1 MNFAAASTLTWYAMP
16 TARERP
22 SEMNIFAKLF
32 DLSFSVADLQA
43 FKIAIGTFAP
53 RSFAAIVVAS
63 IGSGWFPS
71 LAK

>member
-1 MNFAAASTLTWYAMP
+1 MP

-43 FKIAIGTFAP
+43 FKIAIETFAP

-63 IGSGWFPS
+63 IGSG
-71 LAK
+71 